1 MKKTSTL
8 LFAAFLSTVV
18 PSLAAMPVADKA
30 MFRAHLGFLADDLL
44 EGRETGS
51 RGYDISALYVASQ
64 FQKYGVQQKGDQG
77 TYLQQVPLRKGFLQL
92 DSPAMSLLGKQGDQA
107 LVYMDEFLMGPSLL
121 EDRSTKTAPL
131 VFVGYGIQAARFAH
145 DDYADID
152 VKGKIVVTLSGK
164 PSRFPTEEGAHFSS
178 GAHKR
183 EMADKY
189 GAVGMITLQT
199 PLSEKTSPFIK
210 AREYRFMPS
219 MDWINTKGEPA
230 NAVASLQNTASLS
243 LSASQKLFT
252 EVDVSLDEIYA
263 LADANK
269 PLPRMDLKLSAS
281 LAKKST
287 RSPLVSSNVVGFI
300 EGSDP
305 KLKNE
310 VVVFSA
316 HLDHLGMVKEKTG
329 DNIFNG
335 AMDNATGVT
344 TLIEMA
350 RMFNELPVKPKRSL
364 LFIALTG
371 EEKGLL
377 GADYFAR
384 NPTVPLPSIVA
395 NVNLDMPILTFDFS
409 SVVAFGAEHSSL
421 KAVTAEA
428 ARKIGLQLIPDPTPE
443 QGIFTRSDH
452 YMFVKQGVP
461 SIMMATGITSFNQAD
476 DANKLRTEFLKTH
489 YHQVSDDLKLPIN
502 YDAAA
507 RFVQMNFQLALE
519 IANAAKKP
527 VWNEGDFFGDTFI
540 K

>member
-1 MKKTSTL
+1 
-8 LFAAFLSTVV
+8 V

-64 FQKYGVQQKGDQG
+64 FQKYGVQPKGDKG
-77 TYLQQVPLRKGFLQL
+77 TYLQQVPLRKGILQL
-92 DSPAMSLLGKQGDQA
+92 DSPTMSLQGKNGDQP

-131 VFVGYGIQAARFAH
+131 VFVGYGIQAERFAH

-189 GAVGMITLQT
+189 GAVGMISLQT

-210 AREYRFMPS
+210 GREYRFMPS
-219 MDWINTKGEPA
+219 MDWINAKGEPA

-243 LSASQKLFT
+243 LTAAQKLFT

-263 LADANK
+263 LAEANK

-287 RSPLVSSNVVGFI
+287 ISPLQSSNVVGFI

-344 TLIEMA
+344 ALIEMA

-421 KAVTAEA
+421 KDVTAGA

-476 DANKLRTEFLKTH
+476 DANKLRAEFLKTH
-489 YHQVSDDLKLPIN
+489 YHQVSDDLNLPIN

-507 RFVQMNFQLALE
+507 RFVQMNFQLALD
-519 IANAAKKP
+519 IANAEKKP
-527 VWNEGDFFGDTFI
+527 VWNEGDFFGDTF
-540 K
+540 KK

>member
-1 MKKTSTL
+1 
-8 LFAAFLSTVV
+8 
-18 PSLAAMPVADKA
+18 
-30 MFRAHLGFLADDLL
+30 
-44 EGRETGS
+44 
-51 RGYDISALYVASQ
+51 
-64 FQKYGVQQKGDQG
+64 
-77 TYLQQVPLRKGFLQL
+77 
-92 DSPAMSLLGKQGDQA
+92 
-107 LVYMDEFLMGPSLL
+107 
-121 EDRSTKTAPL
+121 
-131 VFVGYGIQAARFAH
+131 
-145 DDYADID
+145 
-152 VKGKIVVTLSGK
+152 
-164 PSRFPTEEGAHFSS
+164 
-178 GAHKR
+178 
-183 EMADKY
+183 
-189 GAVGMITLQT
+189 
-199 PLSEKTSPFIK
+199 
-210 AREYRFMPS
+210 MPS
-219 MDWINTKGEPA
+219 MDWINAKGEPA

-243 LSASQKLFT
+243 LTAAQKLFT
-252 EVDVSLDEIYA
+252 EVEVSLDDIYA
-263 LADANK
+263 LAEANK

-281 LAKKST
+281 MAKKST
-287 RSPLVSSNVVGFI
+287 ISPLTSSNVVGFI

-316 HLDHLGMVKEKTG
+316 HLDHIGMVKEKTG

-395 NVNLDMPILTFDFS
+395 NVNFDMPILTFDFS
-409 SVVAFGAEHSSL
+409 SVVAFGAEHSNL
-421 KAVTAEA
+421 KEITAEA
-428 ARKIGLQLIPDPTPE
+428 AGKSGLQLIPDPIPE

-461 SIMMATGITSFNQAD
+461 SIYLWTGNTSFNEAE
-476 DANKLRTEFLKTH
+476 DATKIRTEFLQTH
-489 YHQVSDDLKLPIN
+489 YHQVSDDLMLPIN

-519 IANAAKKP
+519 IANSPIKP
-527 VWNEGDFFGDTFI
+527 AWNEGDFFGDTF
-540 K
+540 KK